1 MQCKTLFMRIDPFF
15 RAPQHTWKD
24 WASRAAREWTPL
36 EGTQIKKKTLNLSNY
51 YSKDQDLLFLYFL
64 CAVCVPPEHCTSSQ
78 TCLQQPNQRRC
89 FSSCLSSHPRC
100 NVPFPLELVGRDR
113 HDMMSLSSLLVFT
126 AREHCF
132 TRGTVK
138 LCSSDTQKALHNAWG
153 STSRDLRKAALLG
166 TLFSLSVPVIK

>member
-1 MQCKTLFMRIDPFF
+1 MQNIVFEDRPFF
-15 RAPQHTWKD
+15 SSTSAYLKGLGLSSSTRMDSSGGYTH
-24 WASRAAREWTPL
+24 
-36 EGTQIKKKTLNLSNY
+36 KKKTFNLSNY

-64 CAVCVPPEHCTSSQ
+64 CTVCVPPEHCTSSQ

-100 NVPFPLELVGRDR
+100 NVPFPLELVERDR

-138 LCSSDTQKALHNAWG
+138 FCSSDTQKALHNA
-153 STSRDLRKAALLG
+153 
-166 TLFSLSVPVIK
+166 

>member
-36 EGTQIKKKTLNLSNY
+36 EGTHIKKKTLNLSNY

-64 CAVCVPPEHCTSSQ
+64 CTVCVPPEHCTSSQ
-78 TCLQQPNQRRC
+78 TCLQQPNHRRC

-100 NVPFPLELVGRDR
+100 NVPFLLNWLGETDTIWCRFHHSWFLLHANIV
-113 HDMMSLSSLLVFT
+113 LLV
-126 AREHCF
+126 ARWSSAVQTHRKRYI
-132 TRGTVK
+132 TREDLHRGIYAK
-138 LCSSDTQKALHNAWG
+138 LPCLAHYFLWAH
-153 STSRDLRKAALLG
+153 
-166 TLFSLSVPVIK
+166 LS